1 MTGEV
6 GAGKHGAMR
15 RAILRGALVGLGL
28 GIVLGVLVVLSLES
42 SLCGSAANCAV
53 SGTGL
58 VFLIVG
64 RCRIARWRSSRIDSR
79 FPAGPAQTVLI
90 AAKSAPFAPSP

>member
-53 SGTGL
+53 SGTGFLFLLSAGAGLLGGGL
-58 VFLIVG
+58 VGLVVG
-64 RCRIARWRSSRIDSR
+64 LLLALHRRS
-79 FPAGPAQTVLI
+79 
-90 AAKSAPFAPSP
+90 